1 LSDASKIYPIE
12 GTPHPERPF
21 GLKDLVTFAAGMV
34 ISSAVFSL
42 QAPATAFAG
51 RAAWI
56 AYLVAVVLGFITVI
70 PYFLVTGAVIYR
82 GGDYALVKLGL
93 GKLPGGLY
101 IWNYIVMNLA
111 FALSAAAV
119 NMYVKA
125 IWPAAPGRAI
135 AVAVIVFF
143 FVINIMPV
151 KIIKKTQNFMFLLLM
166 LSFAIYILYG
176 LFRLQPGTFVV
187 SAPGYFRNGSRGFI
201 KAVTTLTFSTSVY
214 VTVMNLGAG
223 ARNPRK
229 HIPWAM
235 LLTAGI
241 IFLAYPLM
249 SLVTSNTLP
258 IEEVAGKT
266 LVVVAKEIMPFGFF
280 VFFVICGPFLAVAT
294 TLNAGFLGSSRPF
307 ERATE
312 NGWFPKKFAWTN
324 RYGSP
329 VWCVFALFAVTLI
342 PVLLTDNVAVIANS
356 ATMVQYIVKILT
368 LFAAWN
374 IPRKFP
380 EYWKS
385 GLFGR
390 LPLSMFYFIMTICTA
405 VQAAL
410 IVMSMMTLTPL
421 QVSVSISCM
430 AVLSIICLVWFGVN
444 RKKIS
449 IEVKTE
455 ELS

>member
-1 LSDASKIYPIE
+1 VSNPVQIYPIE

-21 GLKDLVTFAAGMV
+21 GLKDLVTFATGMV

-70 PYFLVTGAVIYR
+70 PYFLVTGAVVYK

-93 GKLPGGLY
+93 GKLPSGLY

-111 FALSAAAV
+111 FSLSAAAV
-119 NMYVKA
+119 SMYIKA
-125 IWPAAPGRAI
+125 IWPAAPGRIIAI
-135 AVAVIVFF
+135 AVIVFF

-151 KIIKKTQNFMFLLLM
+151 KIIKKTQNFMFVLLM
-166 LSFAIYILYG
+166 LSFVIYIAYG
-176 LFRLQPGTFVV
+176 ITRLQPGTFDIM
-187 SAPGYFRNGSRGFI
+187 APGYFRGGAGGFI
-201 KAVTTLTFSTSVY
+201 KAITTLTFSTSVY
-214 VTVMNLGAG
+214 VTVMNLGPG
-223 ARNPRK
+223 TRNPRR
-229 HIPWAM
+229 HTPWAM
-235 LLTAGI
+235 IWAACI
-241 IFLAYPLM
+241 ILAAYPLM
-249 SLVTSNTLP
+249 SLVTSNALP

-266 LVVVAKEIMPFGFF
+266 LIVVAQQTLPFGFF

-307 ERATE
+307 EQATE
-312 NGWFPKKFAWTN
+312 NGWFPVKFAWKN
-324 RYGSP
+324 RYGAP

-342 PVLLTDNVAVIANS
+342 PVLLTDNVATLANS

-390 LPLSMFYFIMTICTA
+390 MSLPVFYFIMSVCTV
-405 VQAAL
+405 VQLCL
-410 IVMSMMTLTPL
+410 IVMAMMTLTPL

-430 AVLSIICLVWFGVN
+430 TVLSVICLIWFGVN
-444 RKKIS
+444 RKKIDAG
-449 IEVKTE
+449 IKVE